1 MAQAT
6 KTKRIRS
13 GNAVPPRHRSR
24 AGFTLIEVMI
34 SVVIGIIVVASIL
47 AMTIVSTQNFAAT
60 SNYVN
65 MDTQSRNAMD
75 RISRE
80 IRNAS
85 FVSNYVANTSLV
97 LINANKNSTINLTYN
112 STSNSITLTT
122 NQVTTATLTGCT
134 NFSLQLLS
142 RDFQTSTN
150 PPVDGKVVN
159 MSWKCSR
166 RIIGSTFNTE
176 VAQTAQVVLRN

>member
-1 MAQAT
+1 
-6 KTKRIRS
+6 
-13 GNAVPPRHRSR
+13 VPPHRRSR
-24 AGFTLIEVMI
+24 AGFTLVEIMI

-47 AMTIVSTQNFAAT
+47 AMTIISAQNFAAT

-80 IRNAS
+80 IRNATQ
-85 FVSNYVANTSLV
+85 VMAVTTNTSLV
-97 LINANKNSTINLTYN
+97 LTNANKQTSINITYN
-112 STSNSITLTT
+112 SISNNLTLTT

-134 NFSLQLLS
+134 NFSLQVLN
-142 RDFQTSTN
+142 RDFNNCTN

-176 VAQTAQVVLRN
+176 VAQTAQVILRN